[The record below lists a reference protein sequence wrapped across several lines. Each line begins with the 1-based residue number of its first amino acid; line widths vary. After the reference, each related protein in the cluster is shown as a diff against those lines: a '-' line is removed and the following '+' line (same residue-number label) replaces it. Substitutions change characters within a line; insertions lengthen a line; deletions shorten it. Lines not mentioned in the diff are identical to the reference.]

1 MCRILLI
8 KDLMGVKIMAD
19 NNSKKV
25 SLSDKIKEMSPRTRL
40 IILSVIIFL
49 ITVALEAYSILS
61 SK

>member
-1 MCRILLI
+1 
-8 KDLMGVKIMAD
+8 MGVKIMAD

-25 SLSDKIKEMSPRTRL
+25 SLSDKIKEMSPRKRL

-49 ITVALEAYSILS
+49 ITVALEAYSIYI